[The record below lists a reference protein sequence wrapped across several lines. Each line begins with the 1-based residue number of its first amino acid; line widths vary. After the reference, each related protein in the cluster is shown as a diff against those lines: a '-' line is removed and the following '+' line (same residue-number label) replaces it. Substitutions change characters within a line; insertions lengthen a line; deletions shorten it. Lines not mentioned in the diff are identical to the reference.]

1 MTENATVVWLSW
13 ANFYD
18 DSRVVKVFDSEEK
31 AEDWKT
37 KALCL
42 MGKYSEN
49 NWNSSYEKAKQDKV
63 QFDELGLEWDDWA
76 QGIFIER
83 MDVE

>member
-1 MTENATVVWLSW
+1 
-13 ANFYD
+13 
-18 DSRVVKVFDSEEK
+18 
-31 AEDWKT
+31 
-37 KALCL
+37 

-76 QGIFIER
+76 QGIFVER